1 MSVPLEPSKFCIN
14 FIFWLAVS
22 SWPSKKRTF
31 MDSAREVLA
40 KFNARFHSAAK
51 VYRAPGR
58 VNLIGEHTDYND
70 GFVLPAAIGF
80 SCWVAIAPRED
91 RRLVLYS
98 ENFDE
103 AVEAE
108 LDNLRI
114 HPTGKWADYALGVAW
129 ALEQAGY
136 RLRGANLYILGEV
149 PLGAGLSSSAAIEVS
164 AGFGLMD
171 VARHAIELK
180 NLAVLCQRAENEFV
194 GARCGIM
201 DQFVSCHG
209 RAGSALLLDCRSL
222 DFHLLPLPPQ
232 IHLVICNTM
241 VQHKLG
247 TGEYNVRRTEC
258 DEGVRRL
265 SKVLPGT
272 RALRDV
278 SEADLESNR
287 HLLGDLL
294 YKRCRHVVSENAR
307 TLAAATALRS
317 GQLVALRQLMA
328 DSHRSLRDDYQVSC
342 RELDIMVQLALQH
355 PGVLGARMTGGGF
368 GGCTIN
374 LVDAAESSEFCER
387 ITEEYGAAT
396 GYHPDVYVCEA
407 SRGVEL
413 VEPDEIKTR
422 ST

>member
-1 MSVPLEPSKFCIN
+1 
-14 FIFWLAVS
+14 
-22 SWPSKKRTF
+22 

-91 RRLVLYS
+91 RRLMLYS
-98 ENFDE
+98 KNFDE
-103 AVEAE
+103 SVEAD

-114 HPTGKWADYALGVAW
+114 HATGKWADYVLGVAW
-129 ALEQAGY
+129 VLEQAGH
-136 RLRGANLYILGEV
+136 RLGGANLYISGEV
-149 PLGAGLSSSAAIEVS
+149 PLGAGLSSSAAVEIS
-164 AGFGLMD
+164 AGFALMD
-171 VARHAIELK
+171 AAQHPIELK
-180 NLAVLCQRAENEFV
+180 NLALLCQRAENEFV

-222 DFHLLPLPPQ
+222 DFQLLRLPSK

-247 TGEYNVRRTEC
+247 ASEYNVRRTEC
-258 DEGVRRL
+258 EEGVRRL
-265 SKVLPGT
+265 SKVLPAM

-278 SEADLESNR
+278 SEADLETNR
-287 HLLGDLL
+287 NLLDQLL

-307 TLAAATALRS
+307 TLAAASALSS
-317 GQLVALRQLMA
+317 GDFVALRQLMA
-328 DSHRSLRDDYQVSC
+328 DSHRSLRDDYEVSC

-355 PGVLGARMTGGGF
+355 PGVIGARMTGGGF

-374 LVDAAESSEFCER
+374 LVNESESSEFCKR
-387 ITEEYGAAT
+387 IAEEYEAAT
-396 GYHPDVYVCEA
+396 GYHPDIYVCEA
-407 SRGVEL
+407 SHGVEI
-413 VEPDEIKTR
+413 VEPREIKAR
-422 ST
+422 SL